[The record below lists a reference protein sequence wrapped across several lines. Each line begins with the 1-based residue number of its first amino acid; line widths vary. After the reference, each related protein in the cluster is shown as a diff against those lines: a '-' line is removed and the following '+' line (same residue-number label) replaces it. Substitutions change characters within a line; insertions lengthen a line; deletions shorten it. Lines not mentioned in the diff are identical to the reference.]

1 MKIAMFVKG
10 FCDMKATLRLLVMLS
25 AVMLTMLAPA
35 PASAAVRG
43 CTFKKTLK
51 YKGSFFDV
59 VSRRTHVCSIQ
70 VVEIVVRRRG
80 RTFAAFK
87 TDVDFLA
94 HKAWT
99 ADLND
104 DGKPELI
111 VASKDDGKNG
121 RGTLDVYWLEGNII
135 KRAAIFKNEE
145 GAGYLGRD
153 SFRLD
158 GRKIVRSFP
167 VYRDGDSDNSPSGGT
182 RILHY
187 TFQDGRLELNG
198 NKDEFAT
205 TAAVV
210 TPEPLVLPAEPVPV
224 PAEAYPTAA
233 PDKPII
239 LAKREPAPQ

>member
-1 MKIAMFVKG
+1 MKGAM
-10 FCDMKATLRLLVMLS
+10 
-25 AVMLTMLAPA
+25 TMLCAGILMLFASAPA
-35 PASAAVRG
+35 LAAGRG

-99 ADLND
+99 TDLND

-111 VASKDDGKNG
+111 VASRDDGKNG
-121 RGTLDVYWLEGNII
+121 RGALDVYWLEGNVI
-135 KRAAIFKNEE
+135 KRAAILKNEE

-153 SFRLD
+153 SFRLH
-158 GRKIVRSFP
+158 GRKIERSFP
-167 VYRDGDSDNSPSGGT
+167 VYRDGDPDNSPSGGT
-182 RILHY
+182 RILQY

-210 TPEPLVLPAEPVPV
+210 IPEPLVRPAEPGPV

-233 PDKPII
+233 PDKPVI
-239 LAKREPAPQ
+239 LAKRETAPQ